1 MSMLVLQPS
10 TSTIMFA
17 EKGGR
22 VAVLVKVGASVK
34 AVAVTVDVGIR
45 VAVSLGVA
53 EMGAGVADGVMVR
66 ITGVGDKMEGVI
78 VGGGAG
84 KVGMG

>member
-1 MSMLVLQPS
+1 
-10 TSTIMFA
+10 MFA

-22 VAVLVKVGASVK
+22 VGVLVRVGASVK
-34 AVAVTVDVGIR
+34 AVAVSVAVGVR
-45 VAVSLGVA
+45 VAVSVDVA
-53 EMGAGVADGVMVR
+53 EMGAGVDDGVMLR
-66 ITGVGDKMEGVI
+66 ITGVGERMEGVI

>member
-1 MSMLVLQPS
+1 
-10 TSTIMFA
+10 MFA